1 MVDFHIQAFSQ
12 SWVKDPIRSVMFA
25 SVLTTYCL
33 LPGDFSLNRVF
44 CNSYWHSIYNG
55 LVLIIFVAMT
65 YSSPE
70 DVHALYI
77 NTTTFHPRH
86 LSFGCWGMTIFITSS
101 LHCCAFAFLPSS
113 CQRSFVPFGNF
124 LTAPSR
130 HSLAAVVSSMLASAA
145 HLGSLLLVLLCFE
158 TVGLC
163 FCFLFL

>member
-1 MVDFHIQAFSQ
+1 M
-12 SWVKDPIRSVMFA
+12 
-25 SVLTTYCL
+25 
-33 LPGDFSLNRVF
+33 F

-130 HSLAAVVSSMLASAA
+130 HSQFGGSCKLYVSLSSPF
-145 HLGSLLLVLLCFE
+145 GITPSCPSVFWNCWPLLLFSFSLKISLKSGVLAVTFGNVFTAYRGFLTCFISSWW
-158 TVGLC
+158 
-163 FCFLFL
+163 